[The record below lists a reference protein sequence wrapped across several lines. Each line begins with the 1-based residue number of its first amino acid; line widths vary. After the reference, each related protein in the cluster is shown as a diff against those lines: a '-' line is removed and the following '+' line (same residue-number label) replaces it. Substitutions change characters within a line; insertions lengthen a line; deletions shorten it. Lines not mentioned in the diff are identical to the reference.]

1 MSFVYHEWESER
13 QASIGTLAPS
23 NVRLLTLVNSRVII
37 GSALE
42 ALTHTTKE
50 IVDRA
55 SDSGSIDL
63 HAVIRLV
70 LI

>member
-1 MSFVYHEWESER
+1 MAVVYHEWGSER
-13 QASIGTLAPS
+13 QACIEALACS
-23 NVRLLTLVNSRVII
+23 DVNLLTLVNSRVII

-42 ALTHTTKE
+42 ALTHRTKGVAE
-50 IVDRA
+50 RA